1 MATLRTVVS
10 VLLFPIFILAQQCFD
25 KDYAAVNA
33 SDSMRMQP
41 ISGALTRWNISTAVA
56 ETTRDHQ
63 ATLQQKYWLSANA
76 SSNSSA
82 ANLPFT
88 GCMFIL
94 QPDLSFK
101 TPAAGLDNSTTENG
115 CAKALSSEC
124 QQGMMDLIANDLKQQ
139 VSSNGA
145 WACTMLGKML
155 AEPPKTCNSTRKYN
169 VISLRK

>member
-1 MATLRTVVS
+1 MATFRAVAS
-10 VLLFPIFILAQQCFD
+10 VLLFPILILAQQCFD

-33 SDSMRMQP
+33 SDSIRMQQ

-56 ETTRDHQ
+56 ETTKDHQ
-63 ATLQQKYWLSANA
+63 VTLQQKYWITANA

-94 QPDLSFK
+94 QPNLSSK
-101 TPAAGLDNSTTENG
+101 TPAAGIDNSTTDNG

-124 QQGMMDLIANDLKQQ
+124 QQSMIDTIANDLKQQ

-145 WACTMLGKML
+145 WACTMLGQML
-155 AEPPKTCNSTRKYN
+155 VAPPKECNTTSKYN